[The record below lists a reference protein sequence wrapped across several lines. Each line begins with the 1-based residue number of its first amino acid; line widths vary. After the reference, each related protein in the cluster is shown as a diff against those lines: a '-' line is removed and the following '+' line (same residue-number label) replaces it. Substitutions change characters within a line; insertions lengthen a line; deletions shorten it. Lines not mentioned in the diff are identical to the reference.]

1 MRIAGVSM
9 TYNDG
14 YKLKEWIS
22 HYQNYKEQLEIFV
35 IVDNGSDE
43 SYKKELKESFPE
55 AIIIERATNGGCTAA
70 YNDGIRYVLE
80 NTDIEAI
87 AIIGND
93 IKTTP
98 GCLPA
103 MYNYLYSEKEL
114 GIVSA
119 AILYKDSSII
129 DNYGHVVRGFK
140 VTNCNIGEDISS
152 LKELKKHTDLVS
164 GGFTMAKREFYLN
177 TGLQDEALF
186 MYCDELDT
194 MLKAKAH
201 NYNMGV
207 IGNEYVWHWHIN
219 QSTINKRS
227 SASRYLISRNRVYL
241 AKKNKL
247 YFEVLRNTIV
257 GLIKCPIAFYFR
269 YFRERDAGY
278 LTDAKYSIIG
288 VFHGLIGE
296 MYTNKYTKF

>member
-14 YKLKEWIS
+14 YKLKEWVS
-22 HYQNYKEQLEIFV
+22 HYQVYKDQLECFV
-35 IVDNGSDE
+35 IVDNGSDDT
-43 SYKKELKESFPE
+43 YKKELKEAFPE
-55 AIIIERATNGGCTAA
+55 AIIIERTSNGGCTAA
-70 YNDGIRYVLE
+70 YNDGIRYVLD
-80 NTDIEAI
+80 NTDVEAI

-93 IKTTP
+93 IKTSP
-98 GCLPA
+98 KCLPE
-103 MYNYLYSEKEL
+103 MYRYLYGEKKM

-119 AILYKDSSII
+119 AMLYKDSSII
-129 DNYGHVVRGFK
+129 DNYGHKMHGFEVTYCNRG
-140 VTNCNIGEDISS
+140 EEISD
-152 LKELKKHTDLVS
+152 LREIRKYTDLVS
-164 GGFTMAKREFYLN
+164 GGFMMAKRDFYLN
-177 TGLQDEALF
+177 AGLQDEALF

-201 NYNMGV
+201 NYRIGV

-219 QSTINKRS
+219 PPRTNKRS

-247 YFEVLRNTIV
+247 YYELFRNVII
-257 GLIKCPIAFYFR
+257 GLIKSPIAFMVR
-269 YFRERDAGY
+269 CLKERNISYLQDAQ
-278 LTDAKYSIIG
+278 YSIMG
-288 VFHGLIGE
+288 VVHGLIGR

>member
-1 MRIAGVSM
+1 M

-22 HYQNYKEQLEIFV
+22 HYQIYKDQLEIFV

-103 MYNYLYSEKEL
+103 MYDYLFSEKEL
-114 GIVSA
+114 GIVSSA
-119 AILYKDSSII
+119 MLFKDTTTI
-129 DNYGHVVRGFK
+129 DNYGHVVHGFN
-140 VTNCNIGEDISS
+140 VTYCNRGEDIAC
-152 LKELKKHTDLVS
+152 LAEQRKHTDLVS

-177 TGLQDEALF
+177 AGLQDEALF
-186 MYCDELDT
+186 MYCDEMDT
-194 MLKAKAH
+194 TLKARLNK
-201 NYNMGV
+201 YKIGV

-219 QSTINKRS
+219 QPGLKKRS

-241 AKKNKL
+241 AKKNKM
-247 YFEVLRNTIV
+247 YSEVLRNVFI
-257 GLIKCPIAFYFR
+257 GLVKSPIAFCVRFIM
-269 YFRERDAGY
+269 EKDTTY
-278 LTDAKYSIIG
+278 LTDARFSIMG
-288 VFHGLIGE
+288 VIHGLIGK
-296 MYTNKYTKF
+296 MYTNKYTRF

>member
-14 YKLKEWIS
+14 YKLREWIS
-22 HYQNYKEQLEIFV
+22 HYQIYKDQLEIFV

-55 AIIIERATNGGCTAA
+55 AIIIERASNGGCTAA

-80 NTDIEAI
+80 NTDIESI

-103 MYNYLYSEKEL
+103 MYNYLYSDNDM

-119 AILYKDSSII
+119 AILYKESSII

-140 VTNCNIGEDISS
+140 VTNCNIGEDISC
-152 LKELKKHTDLVS
+152 LKELNKHTDLVS

-177 TGLQDEALF
+177 AGLQDEALF

-201 NYNMGV
+201 NYKMGV

-219 QSTINKRS
+219 QSTMKKRS
-227 SASRYLISRNRVYL
+227 SASRYLISRNRIYL
-241 AKKNKL
+241 AKKNKM
-247 YFEVLRNTIV
+247 YFEVLRNTII
-257 GLIKCPIAFYFR
+257 GLIKCPIASYLR
-269 YFRERDAGY
+269 YSKERDVGY
-278 LTDAKYSIIG
+278 LVDAKYSIIG
-288 VFHGLIGE
+288 VFHGLIGK